1 MADSTQ
7 APASGAPQASETGA
21 SAGSQAATGES
32 GSESNGRA
40 PADSG
45 TTSASP
51 ASYRDKVN
59 AARAKVAEAPK
70 ADPKASAPTDSST
83 ASAGDRSPATPAES
97 KSSDDYTE
105 RTAELARAARNTR
118 EEAAKLKR
126 EREALAAEKAEAAKE
141 REEVTS
147 LREVKKLL
155 SEGKIA
161 DAWAA
166 MAGDKASDIEVFTE
180 IANRVAGSDSTPL
193 TPAEMRKEVRAAI
206 KETEE
211 EKEAAANK
219 AKAAEKEKQDA
230 EYAAAE
236 KGYYESDDPK
246 DLGVI
251 PLFERDRAK
260 YPAINARGADRAYM
274 NKVFQEMTKDGKG
287 PSPKELLAGLN
298 ERLQAKIDK
307 EAKALGYAKP
317 EAKKPPAA
325 QSGRGGSPLPLGETR
340 KPGESAYAA
349 RLREAKAR
357 FRGEA

>member
-1 MADSTQ
+1 MSENETPA
-7 APASGAPQASETGA
+7 ASG
-21 SAGSQAATGES
+21 GES
-32 GSESNGRA
+32 TSTTAEPSST
-40 PADSG
+40 SG
-45 TTSASP
+45 KTTSDASGGAP
-51 ASYRDKVN
+51 PSYRDKVN

-70 ADPKASAPTDSST
+70 ADPKAHAPTDSSM
-83 ASAGDRSPATPAES
+83 ASAGDRSPATAAEP
-97 KSSDDYTE
+97 KSTDDYTE

-211 EKEAAANK
+211 EKEAAA
-219 AKAAEKEKQDA
+219 AKAAKDKKAKEDE

-317 EAKKPPAA
+317 EPKKPPAA